1 MSRLRAFVARQPYEV
16 HALVAVLVIGFF
28 LRLSISPL
36 GVYPSDGAS
45 IRQWAVELGQHKPW
59 QYYDR
64 TYSDHLPGDLWLL
77 WGVARIY
84 RLFSPEMSVWAPGLR
99 RSCCRSTWASDRSVR
114 TA

>member
-1 MSRLRAFVARQPYEV
+1 MSRFRAFVARQPYEV

-45 IRQWAVELGQHKPW
+45 IRLWAVELGQHAPW

-77 WGVARIY
+77 WGVARIWRGRDAVPHRQPLLAPRRRRHRGGAL
-84 RLFSPEMSVWAPGLR
+84 RLQS
-99 RSCCRSTWASDRSVR
+99 
-114 TA
+114 